1 MRSRDRADA
10 RTPQIA
16 APPRSQDAPNRL
28 FPLQGKSAFNFL
40 NTFMPV
46 YIIRN
51 ALAALVISFLP

>member
-1 MRSRDRADA
+1 MRGRDRADA

-40 NTFMPV
+40 
-46 YIIRN
+46 
-51 ALAALVISFLP
+51 